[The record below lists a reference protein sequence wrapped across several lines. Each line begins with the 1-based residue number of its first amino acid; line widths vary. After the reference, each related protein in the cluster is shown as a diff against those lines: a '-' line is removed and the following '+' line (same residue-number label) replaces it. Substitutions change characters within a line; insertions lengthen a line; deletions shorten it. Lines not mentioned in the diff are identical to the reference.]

1 MVSRDRLIGHQ
12 LLTTT
17 VSNIVCAPCRHGT
30 CDTVGASHIERAASL
45 EGSRLRSA
53 QYVATSASMGYD
65 WGPYRDICYQ
75 LYAVEKR
82 SGEEVA
88 DYMKRNHG
96 FTPR

>member
-12 LLTTT
+12 LLTPT
-17 VSNIVCAPCRHGT
+17 VSFFVCVLCGHGT
-30 CDTVGASHIERAASL
+30 CDSVGASYIERAVSL
-45 EGSRLRSA
+45 VGSRLRSA

-82 SGEEVA
+82 SVEEVA